1 MPDLT
6 LAFVN
11 PRLVDDCS
19 FHPSVRFNKWETD
32 KVLSFVPPDGHFRL
46 MSYRYVGIDQHQ
58 DFYQEKELTFLW
70 SIEYFTF

>member
-6 LAFVN
+6 LSFVN

-19 FHPSVRFNKWETD
+19 FHQSVRFNKWESD

-46 MSYRYVGIDQHQ
+46 MSYRYDRTSLFAWKDYG
-58 DFYQEKELTFLW
+58 E
-70 SIEYFTF
+70 

>member
-6 LAFVN
+6 LNFVN

-46 MSYRYVGIDQHQ
+46 MSYRYDPKVTWI
-58 DFYQEKELTFLW
+58 
-70 SIEYFTF
+70 